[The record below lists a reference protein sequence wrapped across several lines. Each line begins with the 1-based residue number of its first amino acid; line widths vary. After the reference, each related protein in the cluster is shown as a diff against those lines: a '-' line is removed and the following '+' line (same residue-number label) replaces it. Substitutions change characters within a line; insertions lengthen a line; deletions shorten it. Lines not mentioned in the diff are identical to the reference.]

1 MEDEPISN
9 QTNRTGSLANRI
21 YQYLLDDEEDA
32 RVCEDIPEEACV
44 EVPRNFFKIG
54 TSQTLTK
61 LADELSNAKTV
72 LPWLLGTIG
81 ASAFWVGL
89 LVPIRESASMLPQ
102 IIIGSFVRHRAIRK
116 NVWILGAFLQGIA
129 LIGMAST
136 AIFLRGAGSGAVVL
150 SLLLLFSLARGL
162 CSVASKDVIGKTIP
176 KRRRGRLTG
185 FTAAFSGILTL
196 GIGIALVR
204 WVGAEASPMLFA
216 MLLTSGT
223 GLWFLAMGIYSS
235 IIEMP
240 GATEGKRSSIRDAFK
255 RLNILRTDT
264 PFRRFVL
271 VRALLISTALAGP
284 YYVLLARES
293 GGGGEL
299 LGLFVLASGLAS
311 ALSSAFWGCYSDRS
325 SRSVLV
331 TAAATASSLALFMF
345 VLDISGLLIGFSW
358 IAPIAFFILAM
369 AHSGV
374 RIGRKTYVLDLA
386 GGSRRTD
393 YVSVGNTVIGAV
405 LLASGMLGT
414 LSTFLSASGM
424 LLVLSLFGFL
434 GVILGRRLPEVE

>member
-1 MEDEPISN
+1 
-9 QTNRTGSLANRI
+9 
-21 YQYLLDDEEDA
+21 
-32 RVCEDIPEEACV
+32 
-44 EVPRNFFKIG
+44 
-54 TSQTLTK
+54 
-61 LADELSNAKTV
+61 
-72 LPWLLGTIG
+72 
-81 ASAFWVGL
+81 
-89 LVPIRESASMLPQ
+89 MLPQ
-102 IIIGSFVRHRAIRK
+102 IVIGSFVRHRAIRK
-116 NVWILGAFLQGIA
+116 NVWVLGAFLQGIA
-129 LIGMAST
+129 LIAMA
-136 AIFLRGAGSGAVVL
+136 AIPLFLRGSGSGAAVL

-176 KRRRGRLTG
+176 KRRRGRLNG

-196 GIGIALVR
+196 GVGFALVR

-216 MLLTSGT
+216 ALLATGT
-223 GLWFLAMGIYSS
+223 GLWFLAMGIYAS
-235 IIEMP
+235 IFEMP
-240 GATEGKRSSIRDAFK
+240 GATEGGRNAFRDSFK
-255 RLNILRTDT
+255 RLNILRTDR

-284 YYVLLARES
+284 YYVLLAREA

-311 ALSSAFWGCYSDRS
+311 ALSSAFWGRYSDRS
-325 SRSVLV
+325 SRLVLV
-331 TAAATASSLALFMF
+331 VAAATASTLGILMF
-345 VLDISGLLIGFSW
+345 VLDISGLLKGFSW
-358 IAPIAFFILAM
+358 IAPIAFFILAI

-393 YVSVGNTVIGAV
+393 YVAVGNTVIGAL
-405 LLASGMLGT
+405 LLASGMFGA
-414 LSTFLSASGM
+414 LSSFLSASGM

>member
-1 MEDEPISN
+1 MNKTSPLVS
-9 QTNRTGSLANRI
+9 RI

-44 EVPRNFFKIG
+44 EVHRNFFKIG
-54 TSQTLTK
+54 ISQTLTK

-72 LPWLLGTIG
+72 LPWLLGTLG
-81 ASAFWVGL
+81 ASPFWVGL

-102 IIIGSFVRHRAIRK
+102 IVIGNFVRHRAIRK
-116 NVWILGAFLQGIA
+116 NVWVLGAFLQGLA
-129 LIGMAST
+129 LIGMA
-136 AIFLRGAGSGAVVL
+136 AVALFLRGTGSGAAVL
-150 SLLLLFSLARGL
+150 SLLLLFSLARSL

-185 FTAAFSGILTL
+185 FTAAFSGLLTL
-196 GIGIALVR
+196 GIGFALVR
-204 WVGAEASPMLFA
+204 WAGAEASPMLFA
-216 MLLTSGT
+216 ALLAIGM

-235 IIEMP
+235 IVEMP
-240 GATEGKRSSIRDAFK
+240 GATEGGKNVILDAFK
-255 RLNILRTDT
+255 RLNILRTDR

-299 LGLFVLASGLAS
+299 LGLFVLASGMAS
-311 ALSSAFWGCYSDRS
+311 ALSSAFWGRYSDRS

-331 TAAATASSLALFMF
+331 IAAATASTLGLFMF
-345 VLDISGLLIGFSW
+345 VLDISGLLMGFSW
-358 IAPIAFFILAM
+358 IAPIAFFILAI

-374 RIGRKTYVLDLA
+374 RIGRKTYILDLA

-393 YVSVGNTVIGAV
+393 YVAVGNTVIGAV
-405 LLASGMLGT
+405 LLASGMFGA
-414 LSTFLSASGM
+414 LSNFLSASGM
-424 LLVLSLFGFL
+424 LLVLSFFGFL
-434 GVILGRRLPEVE
+434 GVILGRRLQEVE